1 MKAKSF
7 RKADVFSNI
16 NLKLVHKMEGFII
29 FNSERYNHHPS
40 WFFIGPRF
48 KLLNYIFMV
57 RESCE
62 FMILV
67 SYWSKRLFKH
77 RFRTIIVEI
86 LELRERLLERQQGK
100 GFWKGKSQGIDNG

>member
-1 MKAKSF
+1 M
-7 RKADVFSNI
+7 
-16 NLKLVHKMEGFII
+16 
-29 FNSERYNHHPS
+29 
-40 WFFIGPRF
+40 
-48 KLLNYIFMV
+48 FMV
-57 RESCE
+57 RENCK

-86 LELRERLLERQQGK
+86 LESRERPLERQQGK